1 MNTIFKNSKSSKTSG
16 PCRNLL
22 NCIDKINLQRG
33 DKFVALSNLS
43 IYQTWKNMKKSYMSN
58 KFKIPVPTC
67 NEEFELSDGSYS
79 TSKIQECFE
88 YILASMDKRLLISQ

>member
-16 PCRNLL
+16 TCRNLL

-43 IYQTWKNMKKSYMSN
+43 IY
-58 KFKIPVPTC
+58 
-67 NEEFELSDGSYS
+67 
-79 TSKIQECFE
+79 
-88 YILASMDKRLLISQ
+88 